1 MNPLLTI
8 FFYAAAGLAALLA
21 FSWVLPLIAP
31 FLIAFV
37 SAAAMEPVV
46 SNLHRRGG
54 SRNLAAGILT
64 ALLLTVFGA
73 VCTIGTARVLAALSD
88 LARRMPELLHSLS
101 QTLSEVQERILS
113 LFQDAPGTFSRE
125 LGPGLDALLEQL
137 YAIPLQLS
145 ETFLTALTDWAKR
158 SPDLLLFL
166 ATTAIGIYFFSASYR
181 QILDFLKKQIPPGSL
196 SRVQRAWGRMKGTVR
211 SYLRVQGLL
220 ICVTFA
226 ELLAAFL
233 LLRIP
238 SAPSLAAATALI
250 DALPIL
256 GVGAVLLPWALW
268 CLLTHSLSR
277 GLGLLVTWAIIS
289 AVRNAIQAKLMDVQ
303 MGLPPVVSLMSLYIG
318 WKVCGISG
326 TILLP
331 LAIVV
336 LKQLYDLNLLPDWK
350 KT

>member
-1 MNPLLTI
+1 MKFPLNILV
-8 FFYAAAGLAALLA
+8 YAAAGLAALLV
-21 FSWVLPLIAP
+21 FSRVLPLIAP
-31 FLIAFV
+31 FLIAFAA
-37 SAAAMEPVV
+37 AAAMEPMV
-46 SNLHRRGG
+46 SQLHRRGV

-64 ALLLTVFGA
+64 TLLLTVLGA
-73 VCTIGTARVLAALSD
+73 VCTIGAARGLAALSD
-88 LARRMPELLHSLS
+88 LAHRMPELLRSLS

-113 LFQDAPGTFSRE
+113 LFQDAPGAFSRE

-145 ETFLTALTDWAKR
+145 ETFLTALTDWARR

-181 QILDFLKKQIPPGSL
+181 EILDGLKRLLPTPFL
-196 SRVQRAWGRMKGTVR
+196 SRTQRAWGNMKRTVR

-220 ICVTFA
+220 ICLTFA

-238 SAPSLAAATALI
+238 KAPLLAAATALI

-268 CLLTHSLSR
+268 CLLTRSLSR
-277 GLGLLVTWAIIS
+277 GLGLLATWAILS

-303 MGLPPVVSLMSLYIG
+303 MGLPPVVSLMAMYIG
-318 WKVCGISG
+318 WKVCGIAG
-326 TILLP
+326 TLLLP
-331 LAIVV
+331 LAIV
-336 LKQLYDLNLLPDWK
+336 LLRQLYDLRLLPGQN
-350 KT
+350 